1 MKVKRHF
8 TKPEFEVIKFDVRDV
23 ITDSSFT
30 STASYSLQSIK
41 DFFNIS
47 VN

>member
-1 MKVKRHF
+1 MKVKKEF
-8 TKPEFEVIKFDVRDV
+8 TKPEFEVIKFDAMDV
-23 ITDSSFT
+23 ITTSYTSS
-30 STASYSLQSIK
+30 ASYSIESIK